1 MKSKKANPVMTFK
14 QAVEATSDIETGY
27 LPGLTALGVYSKRIV
42 VTDTTK
48 LQGSVDIDACTTAKY
63 PNDNRWDYAFDYKD
77 EVFFVEVH
85 SAITSEV
92 KTVLKK
98 LQWLKDWLVTQ
109 APEINKLKAKSR
121 NPFVWVQSKN
131 FQIPKTSPQFLMA
144 VQKGLLPLKKLELN

>member
-1 MKSKKANPVMTFK
+1 MKSKGTKSVLTFK
-14 QAVEATSDIETGY
+14 EAVEATSDIETGY
-27 LPGLTALGVYSKRIV
+27 LPGLTALGNYSKRVV

-48 LQGSVDIDACTTAKY
+48 LQGSVDIDACTISKY
-63 PNDNRWDYAFDYKD
+63 PQDNRWDYAFAYKD

-98 LQWLKDWLVTQ
+98 LQWLKDWLVAQ

-121 NPFVWVQSKN
+121 NPFVWVQAKN
-131 FQIPKTSPQFLMA
+131 FQIPKSAPQYLMA
-144 VQKGLLPLKKLELN
+144 VQKGLLPLNKLELN

>member
-1 MKSKKANPVMTFK
+1 MKSKKVKPVISFRL
-14 QAVEATSDIETGY
+14 AVEATSDIEKGY
-27 LPGLTALGVYSKRIV
+27 LPGLTALGVYSKRV
-42 VTDTTK
+42 VVMDTTK
-48 LQGSVDIDACTTAKY
+48 LQGSVDIDACTISSY
-63 PNDNRWDYAFDYKD
+63 PQDNRWDYAFAYKD

-98 LQWLKDWLVTQ
+98 LQWLKDWLVAQ
-109 APEINKLKAKSR
+109 APEINKLKAKS

-131 FQIPKTSPQFLMA
+131 FQIPKTSPQYLMA